1 MASKNKIA
9 ASDPSLKRMEFFWKT
24 FETVIQTNEMASKF
38 PGKDDGRFQEKTM
51 TDFYSP
57 PGTKA
62 RK

>member
-1 MASKNKIA
+1 
-9 ASDPSLKRMEFFWKT
+9 MEFFWKT